1 MRNYFARYFALH
13 FGLGIALA
21 SQVSFATKL
30 PDCTKIGILGEFKS
44 LTRGFYQHFGTETR
58 RGAEVAVKWLKQ
70 KNARAVCFEFE
81 NFETDN
87 SVANLPRIIRNAAAN
102 GFRLFIGLGI
112 SDQAMGAKKVL
123 EETGAILISP
133 TASSTELLGQQG
145 RIVVV
150 YPTNQ
155 IIGHSLAQ
163 QARARGIEKILSVY
177 VSRGRYSEDMHRH
190 FSDEFIRSGGTL
202 ETVSIR
208 PQNSNFNEVVEK
220 IKKNNFQFVFAPLF
234 EVDAARL
241 IAAVARHSENIEY
254 VGTDSWGT
262 YSKVIRRLVK
272 NEKLKAMVP
281 KIYDPEFKTAEN
293 QYLVS
298 EFAKGNGSKLPTD
311 LVAFSFDSMLIA
323 HALVQNCPKLTA
335 RANVANCL
343 SLSLPISST
352 MGLLKTHENLG
363 IKREIQTKMIL
374 FDDPNLQ
381 VNVR

>member
-1 MRNYFARYFALH
+1 MRKIDMKFYVALIFAVTTQ
-13 FGLGIALA
+13 I
-21 SQVSFATKL
+21 SFAAKS
-30 PDCTKIGILGEFKS
+30 PACTKIGILGEFKS

-58 RGAEVAVKWLKQ
+58 RGAEIAVSWLNQ
-70 KNARAVCFEFE
+70 KNAHSVCFEFE

-87 SVANLPRIIRNAAAN
+87 SVANLPRILRNAAAK

-123 EETGAILISP
+123 EETGSILISP
-133 TASSTELLGQQG
+133 TASSTELLGAQG
-145 RIVVV
+145 RIIVV

-163 QARARGIEKILSVY
+163 HARSRGIQKILSVY

-190 FSDEFIRSGGTL
+190 FSDEFIRGGGAL
-202 ETVSIR
+202 EAISIR
-208 PQNSNFNEVVEK
+208 PHNSNFFEVVET
-220 IKKNNFQFVFAPLF
+220 IKKNNFAFVFAPLF

-281 KIYDPEFKTAEN
+281 KIYDPDFKSAEN

-298 EFAKGNGSKLPTD
+298 EFAKVNGSKLPTD
-311 LVAFSFDSMLIA
+311 LVAFSFDSLLIA
-323 HALVQNCPKLTA
+323 HSLTQNCPKLTSKT
-335 RANVANCL
+335 NVATCL
-343 SLSLPISST
+343 SRSLPIAST
-352 MGLLKTHENLG
+352 MGPLKAHENLS

-374 FDDPNLQ
+374 FDDPDLQ
-381 VNVR
+381 INVR